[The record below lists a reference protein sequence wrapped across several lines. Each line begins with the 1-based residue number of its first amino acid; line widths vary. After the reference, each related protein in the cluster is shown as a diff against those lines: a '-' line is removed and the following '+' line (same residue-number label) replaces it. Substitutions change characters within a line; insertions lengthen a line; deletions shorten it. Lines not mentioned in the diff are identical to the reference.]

1 MKNQLSK
8 AREFQNKSMI
18 ISSRDNFRP
27 KSLHKNVMSPKNHH
41 SQEDLIKVIK
51 EEDYEESINNGQL
64 QQFSLKNTQS
74 SQVMNQHQY
83 SKNQLGS
90 VTKSQESIYQTKS
103 KLQSKLSQYQSQQDQ
118 YEEDFEQQE
127 EQRRDNTPLQPTRE
141 SKLSQ
146 KLKMR
151 EQSDKN
157 NLTLHQQQEQENK
170 DQYLLQNQQSKS
182 FSLPDVTADD
192 SASQIFNNMQNN
204 LQNQSQINSHF
215 KNQSFASNLEQA
227 KILVQI
233 TRERVQAI
241 HLGSNERNNSQQLN
255 EEVANIVDDDPNEH
269 ERQKKIN
276 KYLSQTIKLLN
287 ANIDVLLD
295 QYNPVKLKGVQNLP
309 QNQRQK
315 NTQQNLQIS
324 QEQQDSLEI
333 QKKIEEIK
341 NAQKSLKIQEK
352 ELNYLQKRENRLRDE
367 QYIMQLFTRVDE
379 NQGLID
385 SIQKENL
392 VLQQVQKQTERKIER
407 KQIRQ
412 QNWTYKSG
420 GNNQISN
427 HNVSK
432 ILGSDNN
439 ANDQNNLLINEEMQQ
454 LENELQSLNQKYTQ
468 LQYKEQTLMEKE
480 AILKEKLQS
489 MQTQEKL
496 MEAKEQRM
504 IDKAQNQYGINFQD
518 KDRLIQDEL
527 NENRLAEK
535 DAYLKKIAI
544 LKQSLESNKKNYQV
558 QTKTHIKSMKQ
569 FEEQNHQLQRH
580 LDMLNSQITED
591 QEDLKTKIAQEEIK
605 IKQRQEFLQIEQLR
619 RQQARST
626 DYTQLKSKNSIQSV
640 LENQGEIINQIKE
653 NRQKLSQKSILER
666 LEEQQIS
673 LQNKNDDIQEKQ
685 YSNDFEQDD
694 DIVSVI
700 DKNIDSQ
707 LINDKNI
714 EQNMS
719 PMSNKHSQQ
728 DDGLDII
735 HNTQSTIHQI
745 ETAINQEK
753 YFKIN
758 RQNQQKPNA
767 LQAGDLDNVL
777 RKTSDI
783 QIKPFKV
790 SKNIRD
796 NSFDEPQIN
805 IKNGFVQKRESTST
819 VRYQSNPRSQY
830 DQGIKLSQ
838 YNQIEQTQSD
848 QVIKQADEALRQSQ
862 PLLRRQ
868 NVKINIESKKSLLID
883 GSQNNDDFSDYR
895 TAINKQD

>member
-18 ISSRDNFRP
+18 ISSKDNFRS
-27 KSLHKNVMSPKNHH
+27 KSLHKNILSPKNHH
-41 SQEDLIKVIK
+41 SQKDLIKVIK

-64 QQFSLKNTQS
+64 QQFSLKNTES

-118 YEEDFEQQE
+118 YEDDFEQLE
-127 EQRRDNTPLQPTRE
+127 EARRDNTPLQPSRD

-146 KLKMR
+146 KL
-151 EQSDKN
+151 QNLSNQTIN
-157 NLTLHQQQEQENK
+157 NMTLHQQQEQENK

-241 HLGSNERNNSQQLN
+241 HLGSNDNHNSQQLN
-255 EEVANIVDDDPNEH
+255 QEVANIVDDDPNEH

-309 QNQRQK
+309 HNQRQK
-315 NTQQNLQIS
+315 NKQQNLQIS

-352 ELNYLQKRENRLRDE
+352 ELNYLQKRENRLRDD
-367 QYIMQLFTRVDE
+367 QYIMQLFSRVEE

-412 QNWTYKSG
+412 QNQIYKSG

-439 ANDQNNLLINEEMQQ
+439 ANDQNNLLMNEEMQQ

-496 MEAKEQRM
+496 MVAKEQRM
-504 IDKAQNQYGINFQD
+504 IDKAQNQYGIDFQD
-518 KDRLIQDEL
+518 RDRLIQDEL

-569 FEEQNHQLQRH
+569 LEEQNNQLQRH
-580 LDMLNSQITED
+580 LDMLNSQISED
-591 QEDLKTKIAQEEIK
+591 QEDLKNKILQEESK
-605 IKQRQEFLQIEQLR
+605 IKQRQEFLQIEQQR
-619 RQQARST
+619 RQQVKST
-626 DYTQLKSKNSIQSV
+626 DYTQLNSKNFIQNNIV
-640 LENQGEIINQIKE
+640 NQDKIISQNEKV
-653 NRQKLSQKSILER
+653 NQKLSSKSILDK

-707 LINDKNI
+707 LLNDINID
-714 EQNMS
+714 QNMS
-719 PMSNKHSQQ
+719 PISNKLLQEV
-728 DDGLDII
+728 DAIEII

-745 ETAINQEK
+745 ETANNQEK

-758 RQNQQKPNA
+758 TQNQQKPKD
-767 LQAGDLDNVL
+767 LQVGDLDTVL

-783 QIKPFKV
+783 QIKAFKV

-796 NSFDEPQIN
+796 TSFDEPPSN
-805 IKNGFVQKRESTST
+805 TKNGIVKKRESTST

-830 DQGIKLSQ
+830 EGSKQSQ
-838 YNQIEQTQSD
+838 YNEQIQSN
-848 QVIKQADEALRQSQ
+848 QVIQQADEVLMQSQ

-868 NVKINIESKKSLLID
+868 NVQTNIESKKSLLMD

-895 TAINKQD
+895 TVINKQE